1 MKVKGKIAYRR
12 TSSGNLI
19 GEFAQDGTAKVYGSA
34 ANRINLGN
42 SDTDKLAPDRFAG
55 TYRETW
61 IEEGKTQ
68 ATTSDLTITYLPNGQ
83 AYELVWDKFKGK
95 GYLVGDLLV
104 GNYET
109 K

>member
-1 MKVKGKIAYRR
+1 MKVKGKIAYRK

-34 ANRINLGN
+34 ANRID
-42 SDTDKLAPDRFAG
+42 SDSSNPNNLAPDRFAG

-61 IEEGKTQ
+61 IEEGETQ

-83 AYELVWDKFKGK
+83 AYELVGDKFKGK